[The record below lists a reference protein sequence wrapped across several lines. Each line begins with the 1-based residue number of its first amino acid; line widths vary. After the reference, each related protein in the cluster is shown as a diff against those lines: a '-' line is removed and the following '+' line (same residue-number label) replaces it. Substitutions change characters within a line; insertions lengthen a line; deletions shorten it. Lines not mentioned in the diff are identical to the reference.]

1 MKKNILGF
9 LLLVGLVACA
19 QVPKESVTLSATVG
33 RDMAEMQKSHIAVVD
48 LYYDRLQKDIN
59 RFIDDVYMPFQIHAT
74 LSDDLWRNELVNAIK
89 SAAIKDP
96 TGKKQKEGYEK
107 IEIFLQ
113 ILNEEIEAYR
123 LSKLT
128 PIKMEKEEVRRNI
141 NEAYDRIFYA
151 NSIVTG
157 HLASV
162 VEVHNAQDELL
173 AKVDLKGY
181 REKAAVKT
189 AALSD
194 KIADLI
200 KDAKKADSKSDE
212 FIQKFENL
220 LNKNE

>member
-1 MKKNILGF
+1 
-9 LLLVGLVACA
+9 
-19 QVPKESVTLSATVG
+19 
-33 RDMAEMQKSHIAVVD
+33 MAEMQKSHIAVVD
-48 LYYDRLQKDIN
+48 LYYDRLQGDIN
-59 RFIDDVYMPFQIHAT
+59 RFIDDVYTPFQIHAT
-74 LSDDLWRNELVNAIK
+74 LSDDLWRNELLNAIK
-89 SAAIKDP
+89 SAAIEDP
-96 TGKKQKEGYEK
+96 TGKRQKEGYEK

-123 LSKLT
+123 LSKLA
-128 PIKMEKEEVRRNI
+128 PIKAEKEEVLRNI

-162 VEVHNAQDELL
+162 VEVHNTQDELL

-194 KIADLI
+194 KIAELI
-200 KDAKKADSKSDE
+200 KDAGKADSKSDE
-212 FIQKFENL
+212 FIQKFEKL
-220 LNKNE
+220 LNKNK